1 MKVLSRNFRR
11 ALVFVAPYW
20 RRLAFL
26 ALLSA
31 VNTALSLTLPL
42 LSKSLV
48 DRALIGR
55 DTNWLYLMVALF
67 AASAVTG
74 YLLTAVTG
82 LQYTAVSADVLF
94 DMRLVL
100 YRHLH
105 RLSPRFYAERPLGDI
120 LSRVNND
127 VGDIQRVASESLFS
141 WVGNALYLIGS
152 VAAMCWLDLRLTL
165 VGAVVMPF
173 AIWALVRTRGT
184 LGRHI
189 QRVRETSAQIGSF
202 LIETLQAIRLVVISN
217 AQEREVARFRTRN
230 NEFVRAL
237 MSMQLWSYVT
247 GGMPGLI
254 LSAGYAIVLVYG
266 GQRVIVG
273 TLSLGTFVGFMAYYM
288 RLFQPVQAM
297 MGLYTSFAT
306 VKVSLARVYE
316 LLDTRP
322 EVVEPLLPVALDVV
336 AGEVALRN
344 ITVDLG
350 RGPILK
356 SISLVA
362 TPGQTV
368 AIVGPSG
375 SGKSTI
381 ADLLVRLID
390 PDQGVVSL
398 DGCDLKR
405 LSLLDVRRHVAL
417 VDQTP
422 ILFHATITENI
433 RYARPHASN
442 DEIVDVARAAGVDE
456 IVARLPQGMDTIV
469 GERGAAL
476 SAGERQRV
484 ALARALLL
492 NPKVLVLDE
501 PTAALDPA
509 MEQQVWAGYERVMR
523 GRTTILITH
532 NIGLAAAAD
541 RVIVLGDKGIIEQ
554 GRPEELRSFQGVFA
568 ELSEK

>member
-1 MKVLSRNFRR
+1 
-11 ALVFVAPYW
+11 
-20 RRLAFL
+20 
-26 ALLSA
+26 
-31 VNTALSLTLPL
+31 
-42 LSKSLV
+42 
-48 DRALIGR
+48 
-55 DTNWLYLMVALF
+55 
-67 AASAVTG
+67 
-74 YLLTAVTG
+74 
-82 LQYTAVSADVLF
+82 
-94 DMRLVL
+94 
-100 YRHLH
+100 
-105 RLSPRFYAERPLGDI
+105 
-120 LSRVNND
+120 
-127 VGDIQRVASESLFS
+127 
-141 WVGNALYLIGS
+141 
-152 VAAMCWLDLRLTL
+152 
-165 VGAVVMPF
+165 
-173 AIWALVRTRGT
+173 
-184 LGRHI
+184 
-189 QRVRETSAQIGSF
+189 
-202 LIETLQAIRLVVISN
+202 
-217 AQEREVARFRTRN
+217 
-230 NEFVRAL
+230 

-266 GQRVIVG
+266 GRRVIVG

-306 VKVSLARVYE
+306 VKVSLGRVYE

-322 EVVEPLLPVALDVV
+322 DVVDPLLPVALGDVALGDI

-356 SISLVA
+356 SISLIA
-362 TPGQTV
+362 RPGQTV

-405 LSLLDVRRHVAL
+405 LSLADLRRQVAL

-422 ILFHATITENI
+422 ILFHASIAENI
-433 RYARPHASN
+433 RYARPDASSE
-442 DEIVDVARAAGVDE
+442 EIADVARAAGVDE
-456 IVARLPQGMDTIV
+456 IVARLPEGIDTVV

-509 MEQQVWAGYERVMR
+509 MEQQVLDGYERIMR

-532 NIGLAAAAD
+532 HVALASRAD
-541 RVIVLGDKGIIEQ
+541 HVIVLGDKGIIEQ
-554 GRPEELRSFQGVFA
+554 GKPEELRAIEGAFA
-568 ELSEK
+568 ELSAPYR